1 VHSIRFF
8 IAASRTYLE
17 QHGTPRSPEE
27 LARHHWVTVGDIDSL
42 PLTCSDGGIE
52 VPVRAVLRFR
62 TLAGVVNAVAAGI
75 GIAPLPE
82 MYLYDPAFRDVLSP
96 VLEDYPIRK
105 STLYAVYASRK
116 YISLKTRSF
125 IDHLLAYAE
134 KRRRSTRIDHDR
146 WEIAGVTT

>member
-1 VHSIRFF
+1 MTI
-8 IAASRTYLE
+8 
-17 QHGTPRSPEE
+17 
-27 LARHHWVTVGDIDSL
+27 GDIDSL
-42 PLTCSDGGIE
+42 PLTSSDGAIE

-82 MYLYDPAFRDVLSP
+82 MYLHDPAFRDVLKP

-116 YISLKTRSF
+116 YISRKIRSF
-125 IDHLLAYAE
+125 IDHLLEYAE
-134 KRRRSTRIDHDR
+134 KRRRSTRIDYDR
-146 WEIAGVTT
+146 WEIPGVMT